1 MTQTTHMVW
10 VTIVGFVIGTVL
22 AYALVQ
28 CCIYNYSGGTPETT
42 VQTVQTVEPEPT
54 FPRTPSQ
61 QAFFDR
67 TYREWLESR
76 HENKYVPSVPKP
88 RPMPMKKKAVVPT
101 NQECSICLDT
111 ISADAIQCCQCGHCF
126 HKTCI
131 ESWLRQSKTCPLCRG
146 KCNLNF

>member
-1 MTQTTHMVW
+1 MVW
-10 VTIVGFVIGTVL
+10 VTIVGFLIGTVL
-22 AYALVQ
+22 AYVLAQ
-28 CCIYNYSGGTPETT
+28 CFINNCSGGDVPETT
-42 VQTVQTVEPEPT
+42 VQTADPEPT
-54 FPRTPSQ
+54 FTRSPSD

-76 HENKYVPSVPKP
+76 RENKYVPSVPKP
-88 RPMPMKKKAVVPT
+88 RPMPMKKKVVVPT
-101 NQECSICLDT
+101 NQECSICLDI

-131 ESWLRQSKTCPLCRG
+131 EKWLKHSKTCPLCRR